1 MAKQSGSSKR
11 WLAEHAQDEYVLL
24 AKKAGLRSRASYKL
38 MQIQEKYPLLSSA
51 GQVVIDLGA
60 APGGWS
66 QVAVDRVSPKGQV
79 IAVDILEMAPI
90 PGVQIL
96 CGDFTEDSVVAEL
109 EETIGGKPVD
119 LVISDMAPNLSGMK
133 DIDQPRAVYLVELAL
148 EFATRV
154 LKPGGSLLVKCF
166 EGSGIEPL
174 RSEFREH
181 FQRVNNI
188 KPAASRNRSNEIYLL
203 GRELKS

>member
-1 MAKQSGSSKR
+1 MAKKSGSSKR

-38 MQIQEKYPLLSSA
+38 LQIQEKYPLLSS

-66 QVAVDRVSPKGQV
+66 QVAADIVSSKGQV
-79 IAVDILEMAPI
+79 IAVDILEMDPI

-96 CGDFTEDSVVAEL
+96 CGDFTEDAVLAEL
-109 EETIGGKPVD
+109 EETLGGKPVD

-133 DIDQPRAVYLVELAL
+133 DIDQPRVVYLVELAL
-148 EFATRV
+148 DLAKRV
-154 LKPGGSLLVKCF
+154 LKPGGSLLAKCF
-166 EGSGIEPL
+166 EGSGMDAL
-174 RSEFREH
+174 RSEFREY
-181 FQRVNNI
+181 FQQVNNI
-188 KPAASRNRSNEIYLL
+188 KPAASRNRSKEIYLL
-203 GRELKS
+203 GRKLKS

>member
-1 MAKQSGSSKR
+1 MAKKSGSSKR

-38 MQIQEKYPLLSSA
+38 MQIQEKYPLLSA
-51 GQVVIDLGA
+51 GQMVIDLGA

-66 QVAVDRVSPKGQV
+66 QVAVDIVSPKGQV
-79 IAVDILEMAPI
+79 IAVDILEMEPI
-90 PGVQIL
+90 SGVQIL
-96 CGDFTEDSVVAEL
+96 CGDFTEDSVLAEL
-109 EETIGGKPVD
+109 EETLGGKSVD

-148 EFATRV
+148 DLAKRV
-154 LKPGGSLLVKCF
+154 LKPGGSLLAKCF
-166 EGSGIEPL
+166 EGSGIEAL

-203 GRELKS
+203 GRDLKS

>member
-1 MAKQSGSSKR
+1 MAKKSGSSKR

-38 MQIQEKYPLLSSA
+38 LQIQEKYPLLSS

-66 QVAVDRVSPKGQV
+66 QVAADIVSSKGQV
-79 IAVDILEMAPI
+79 IAVDILEMDPI

-96 CGDFTEDSVVAEL
+96 CGDFTEDAVLAEL
-109 EETIGGKPVD
+109 EETLGGKPVD

-133 DIDQPRAVYLVELAL
+133 DIDQPRVVYLVELAL
-148 EFATRV
+148 DLAKRV
-154 LKPGGSLLVKCF
+154 LKPGGSLLAKCF
-166 EGSGIEPL
+166 EGSGMDAL

-181 FQRVNNI
+181 FQQVSNI
-188 KPAASRNRSNEIYLL
+188 KPAASRNRSKEIYLL
-203 GRELKS
+203 GRKLKS

>member
-1 MAKQSGSSKR
+1 MAKKSGSSRR
-11 WLAEHAQDEYVLL
+11 WLAEHAQDKYVQL

-38 MQIQEKYPLLSSA
+38 LQIQEKYSLLSA

-66 QVAVDRVSPKGQV
+66 QVAAEIATSRGRV
-79 IAVDILEMAPI
+79 IALDILEMAPI

-96 CGDFTEDSVVAEL
+96 CGDFTEEAVLNEL
-109 EETIGGKPVD
+109 RETIGGKPID
-119 LVISDMAPNLSGMK
+119 LVISDMAPNLSGVK
-133 DIDQPRAVYLVELAL
+133 DVDQPRAVYLVELAL
-148 EFATRV
+148 DLAKKA
-154 LKPGGSLLVKCF
+154 LKPGGSLLTKCF
-166 EGSGIEPL
+166 EGSGMNAL
-174 RSEFREH
+174 RKEFREH

-188 KPAASRNRSNEIYLL
+188 KPSASRSRSKEIYLL